1 MQMKSRSHILLL
13 ALGQGLYAA
22 ILCCAAFWQLQHSC
36 GVTDILSQ
44 IESRYLLLNLMILAG
59 VYLVLSI
66 PWRYA
71 RTGGIL
77 FSTVCTLLAIVNH
90 YTLQFHGSILTIQE
104 LQNAGTAMDVM
115 GQYDFFAPAV
125 LPEVGLQ
132 LGILA
137 VCLGL
142 SWAQGRLL
150 ERSAG
155 GFGWTRRLGCL
166 LCAAAAFALLFSGKA
181 RPYLQKA
188 RSSWQPTTTVQYHG
202 YPMVLL
208 SALTKY
214 ELTPPQ
220 DYDPDT
226 VAAIPIPEGTGA
238 GTQQPDIILILN
250 ETFYDPAQVMDIR
263 TEEAYLGG
271 LEGLSNA
278 LRGNA
283 IAQSGGGT
291 NVTEFELLTSNLQS
305 LVGGTPFNVLNMADT
320 ASLVTVLQEQ
330 GYYTMASH
338 PAPGSNYN
346 RTKGYAGMGFDEIHF
361 GSDFQNTGAYGSR
374 AFSTDESVYAN
385 LIRWYE
391 NAQAQGK
398 PIFSYC
404 LTLQNHG
411 GWDQNPQEEDIVH
424 LKDYTG
430 AYNEEELNEYLSCI
444 RLSDQAFVKLC
455 DYFRTVD
462 RPVIVCMA
470 GDHSPSFIDSIT
482 TRELGEE
489 THIRQAAVPLVIWAN
504 FPLAGAGQDLG
515 NCSVTAVGPL
525 LLEQA
530 GVAMPP
536 FYRYVLELNRRFPV
550 VTSWGQCVGS
560 DGRLLRFDEKTPET
574 EPIWNY
580 LYLAHN
586 NLLPD
591 SLEDWFTLG
600 SPEDDA

>member
-1 MQMKSRSHILLL
+1 METKNRSHILLL
-13 ALGQGLYAA
+13 SLGQGLYAA
-22 ILCCAAFWQLQHSC
+22 ILCCTAFWQLQHSC
-36 GVTDILSQ
+36 GVEGILSQ
-44 IESRYLLLNLMILAG
+44 IDPRYLILSLMVLAG
-59 VYLVLSI
+59 AYLALST

-77 FSTVCTLLAIVNH
+77 FSTVCTVLAIVNH
-90 YTLQFHGSILTIQE
+90 YTLQFHGAILTVQE
-104 LQNAGTAMDVM
+104 LQNFGTAMDVI
-115 GQYDFFAPAV
+115 GQYDFFSSAV

-142 SWAQGRLL
+142 SWAEYRLL

-155 GFGWTRRLGCL
+155 GSGGIRRLGCL
-166 LCAAAAFALLFSGKA
+166 LCAAAVCAVLFSGKA
-181 RPYLQKA
+181 RPYLKKA
-188 RSSWQPTTTVQYHG
+188 RSSWQPTATVQYHG
-202 YPMVLL
+202 YPMILL

-220 DYDPDT
+220 DYT
-226 VAAIPIPEGTGA
+226 LEAVAAIPIPGEVSG

-250 ETFYDPAQVMDIR
+250 ETFFDPAQVTPIQTD
-263 TEEAYLGG
+263 EPYLSGITG
-271 LEGLSNA
+271 LDNA

-283 IAQSGGGT
+283 IVQSGGGT

-320 ASLVTVLQEQ
+320 ASLVTVLREQ

-346 RTKGYAGMGFDEIHF
+346 RTKGYAAMGFDEIHF
-361 GSDFQNTGAYGSR
+361 GSDFQNLVAYGSR
-374 AFSTDESVYAN
+374 AFSTDEGVYEN

-411 GWDQNPQEEDIVH
+411 GWDQNPPEEDIVH
-424 LKDYTG
+424 LTDYTG
-430 AYNEEELNEYLSCI
+430 AYSGDELNEYLSCI

-462 RPVIVCMA
+462 RPVIVCMT
-470 GDHSPSFIDSIT
+470 GDHSPSFISDIT
-482 TRELGEE
+482 TRELGDE

-504 FPLAGAGQDLG
+504 FPLEDAGRDLG
-515 NCSVTAVGPL
+515 DRSVTAVGPL

-550 VTSWGQCVGS
+550 VTSWGQCVDS
-560 DGRLLRFDEKTPET
+560 DGRLLSFDEKTPET

-586 NLLPD
+586 NLLPA
-591 SLEDWFTLG
+591 SLEGWFTLRE
-600 SPEDDA
+600 PEGAA